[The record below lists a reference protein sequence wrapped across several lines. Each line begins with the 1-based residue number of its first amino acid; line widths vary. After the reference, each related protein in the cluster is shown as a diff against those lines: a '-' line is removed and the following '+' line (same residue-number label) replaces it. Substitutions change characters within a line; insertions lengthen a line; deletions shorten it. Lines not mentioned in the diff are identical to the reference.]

1 MKKMKFHMES
11 GRVNT
16 WLRARNG
23 VIQIRSTPA
32 GAEEDVEGV
41 RGVRAREVGEV
52 GANSRDTWRHVNERL
67 GEGDTIERAI

>member
-1 MKKMKFHMES
+1 MKFHVES

-23 VIQIRSTPA
+23 VIQIRSFSSES
-32 GAEEDVEGV
+32 EEDVEGV

-67 GEGDTIERAI
+67 GDGNTIERAI